1 MPAKKRKPAVGRKHK
16 PDGVL
21 DQVTT
26 AFKERFEAAKNG
38 RLVFLLVGLTG
49 GKSTTVNSLLAKE
62 VVQVGHWEPTTFE
75 GKRYNFT
82 MNGIAASVVD
92 TPWPL

>member
-38 RLVFLLVGLTG
+38 VLSFCWLGSRVENQL
-49 GKSTTVNSLLAKE
+49 
-62 VVQVGHWEPTTFE
+62 Q
-75 GKRYNFT
+75 
-82 MNGIAASVVD
+82 
-92 TPWPL
+92 